1 METYLLNSAACLA
14 VLLLFYKLLLENET
28 MHFFKRFYLL
38 GSVLAAFLIPL
49 ITFTSY
55 VEAMPNSLNTV
66 SEGSIFISEAVSSN
80 AINWSLI
87 LWTIYGL
94 GVLIFSIKFSKNLV
108 SLILRIKQNPKLK
121 NKGFINVLLKDNIA
135 PHTFFSYLFFN
146 SEKYLNKQIPQ
157 EVIVH
162 EEAHARQLHS
172 LDILLIEFLQILFWF
187 NPLIYLAKNAIK
199 LNHEFLADQ
208 SVIKEGIETSLYQRT
223 LLAFSSDAP
232 SSNLANAINYSS
244 IKKRFTVMKTQ
255 TSKRTIWSKGFLL
268 LPLLAVLLFSFSTT
282 ETIERDAS
290 FANSENLETPHYKN
304 SLIQDIAT
312 KKMVKEYN
320 ALAKK
325 YNSLPKDKR
334 AISRNELE
342 RMVFIFDRMNK
353 EQRDSS
359 EEFPEIIVPKNAPAP
374 PMPIPSEDLHGVV
387 PPPPP
392 PSTAPRVEIEMFET
406 DGDSDLMPPP
416 PPPVPSEHMQQLADE
431 GAEFYL
437 EGKRITAE
445 EAIQIVKSK
454 KLLTIDVRKLD
465 EETTVVKLTKEG
477 VKL

>member
-1 METYLLNSAACLA
+1 
-14 VLLLFYKLLLENET
+14 
-28 MHFFKRFYLL
+28 
-38 GSVLAAFLIPL
+38 
-49 ITFTSY
+49 
-55 VEAMPNSLNTV
+55 
-66 SEGSIFISEAVSSN
+66 
-80 AINWSLI
+80 
-87 LWTIYGL
+87 
-94 GVLIFSIKFSKNLV
+94 V

-255 TSKRTIWSKGFLL
+255 TSKRTIWSKGLLL

-406 DGDSDLMPPP
+406 DGDSELMPPP